1 MRASTI
7 GTESPLDRLDDV
19 VETVIGPA
27 ALAVDET
34 AEFPRASIDA
44 LAEAGVL
51 GLVSAEEVGGH
62 GGQLRD
68 ATLAVERV
76 ARGCASTAMI
86 LCMHYAATTVLEAH
100 GPRGVRESIARG
112 QHLSTLAF
120 SEAGSRSHFWAP
132 VGTATGSNGRVL
144 LNARKSWITSAGHAD
159 SYVWSSQATSGAD
172 ISLWLVPA
180 DGSGLTVTG
189 PFDGL
194 GMRGNCSA
202 PVVGVDVAVDRAAM
216 LGPDGGGFDVI
227 IGIVLPWFQLMN
239 AAVSVGTMEA
249 ALTRAVAHVSA
260 TRLEHVGQS
269 LADLP
274 TIRSYIA
281 RARIIADSARALL
294 LDSTDAVESG
304 REDATLRVL
313 EVKAAAA
320 EAAIQVTDIAMRV
333 CGGAAFR
340 KEAGTERHFRDA
352 RAMSVMAPTT
362 DLLYDFIGKALVGQP
377 LFG

>member
-1 MRASTI
+1 MRAPTI
-7 GTESPLDRLDDV
+7 GTDSPLERLDHV

-27 ALAVDET
+27 ALAVDDT

-44 LAEAGVL
+44 LAQAGVL
-51 GLVSAEEVGGH
+51 GLVSAAEVGGH

-86 LCMHYAATTVLEAH
+86 LCMHYAATAVLEAH
-100 GPRGVRESIARG
+100 GPRNVRESIARG

-132 VGTATGSNGRVL
+132 VGTATSSNGRVL
-144 LNARKSWITSAGHAD
+144 LNARKSWITSAGHAN

-180 DGSGLTVTG
+180 DGEGLTITG

-202 PVVGVDVAVDRAAM
+202 PVVGVDVAVDGAAM
-216 LGPDGGGFDVI
+216 LGSDGGGFDVM

-249 ALTRAVAHVSA
+249 ALTSAVAHVSA